1 MKRIA
6 TIFLASSL
14 ALPGAAF
21 AQTATGRPE
30 ITGIEVSRSR
40 TRDFA
45 PGRSVIVNQGD
56 RLYSYQIRLHFRAAS
71 QLPVDFQTFSCEA
84 DRKTD
89 KPFRFSYTNQTVR
102 AGQQVSDPYYLIVP
116 FDDVGAVV
124 CMVGPW
130 RPLKPGRSR

>member
-6 TIFLASSL
+6 IAFLALSSALL
-14 ALPGAAF
+14 AAASVQ
-21 AQTATGRPE
+21 AAAERPE

-45 PGRSVIVNQGD
+45 PERSFVLNRGD
-56 RLYSYQIRLHFRAAS
+56 RLYSYQIRLHFRTAS
-71 QLPVDFQTFSCEA
+71 PLSVDFQTFSCEA

-89 KPFRFSYTNQTVR
+89 KPFRFSYLNQTVR
-102 AGQQVSDPYYLIVP
+102 AGQRVSDPYYLIVP

-130 RPLKPGRSR
+130 RPLKTGRSR